1 MKPATDLVL
10 TVFAADLAKKAA
22 ALPPGPERMMLFTL
36 QAVFEVVA
44 RHADDAAAMRLDEI
58 TQLGG
63 LLREAG
69 PICPPELAASL
80 HKAADEADD
89 APRDIRVS
97 SLDAVLD
104 TLKAALI
111 ELQTWLE
118 TSTHAQAPTLLAQS
132 WDFLARANAKRL
144 FSLKPW

>member
-1 MKPATDLVL
+1 VKPATDLVL
-10 TVFAADLAKKAA
+10 TVFAADIAKRAA
-22 ALPPGPERMMLFTL
+22 ALPPGPERMMLFTF

-58 TQLGG
+58 AELAG

-69 PICPPELAASL
+69 PICSPELAASL
-80 HKAADEADD
+80 HKAADEADH
-89 APRDIRVS
+89 ASRDIRVS
-97 SLDAVLD
+97 ALEAVLD

-111 ELQTWLE
+111 ELQAWLE
-118 TSTHAQAPTLLAQS
+118 TSTHAQAPALLTQS